1 MRVGTIPTALATCVS
16 AYGGET
22 VNIPIEIG
30 GVRWERDFDAA
41 SENSAKTGKL
51 ILVLFKYSI

>member
-1 MRVGTIPTALATCVS
+1 MRVCTILTTLAICVT

-22 VNIPIEIG
+22 VNIPIDIG

>member
-1 MRVGTIPTALATCVS
+1 MIVCTILAICVT

-41 SENSAKTGKL
+41 SENSAKTCEL

>member
-1 MRVGTIPTALATCVS
+1 MRVGTILITLAICVT

-41 SENSAKTGKL
+41 SENSSKTGNL